1 MAHWPML
8 SLYVLQGLAPLIA
21 GQLAPQRPGGHP
33 WRQRIQWENN
43 GQVFSLMST
52 GSEYQSPVG
61 ARPRSFPRRSSSV
74 SAGSSSSSS
83 SSRRDG
89 AATGQGAFSAS
100 QQRAGA
106 AAGGRYY
113 YSGPTRPRLDRTTS
127 GDQGGPPVLPGPG
140 GGSSSS
146 PRQLVHVNVRPSQ
159 VLLRLNRQGGGGGLG
174 YPTEF
179 TRRTNGSG
187 SPGTPPASPARTD
200 GVQSTAQNRGSPPGT
215 GSVRGV
221 LAGGALS
228 LSRQPAPGAQTPGSE
243 YADSAPINHPAPPNN
258 PNHANGDEAET
269 NGDAMAND
277 DPRNPFKNHRN
288 SVLYNM
294 YPPRRPV
301 ARVPVPGTGYGT
313 RYFQNGLPD
322 LVPDPYAIQ
331 AGTYIQRM
339 QMYALRCA
347 AEENCL
353 ARSAYG
359 PAVQDIDY
367 RVLLRFPQKVKNQ
380 GTADFLPVRPRHQ
393 WEWHSC
399 HQHFHSMDAFSNYDL
414 LEVSTGRKVAEGHK
428 ASFCLEDTGC
438 EAGFRRRYACT
449 AHTQGLSPGCHDTY
463 AANIDCQWID
473 ITDVPPGNY
482 LLKVT
487 VNPNFHVVES
497 DYTNNI
503 VRCDITYTGVY
514 VQTRNCRVA
523 RLAGRFIS
531 LSSREMP
538 PRGM

>member
-1 MAHWPML
+1 MAKWSVF
-8 SLYVLQGLAPLIA
+8 SLYILQGLAPLLT
-21 GQLAPQRPGGHP
+21 GQLVPPRGGP

-52 GSEYQSPVG
+52 GSEYQSPVVAG
-61 ARPRSFPRRSSSV
+61 RPRTFSRNYMS
-74 SAGSSSSSS
+74 GSSW
-83 SSRRDG
+83 REVFNARDG
-89 AATGQGAFSAS
+89 AS
-100 QQRAGA
+100 QRR
-106 AAGGRYY
+106 GGH
-113 YSGPTRPRLDRTTS
+113 YSGPTRPQLDRVNDRVV
-127 GDQGGPPVLPGPG
+127 DQGSVSIGQDSTRP
-140 GGSSSS
+140 
-146 PRQLVHVNVRPSQ
+146 LVHVNVRPSELRPPQ
-159 VLLRLNRQGGGGGLG
+159 VLNFQRQGALG
-174 YPTEF
+174 TASARRVATELA
-179 TRRTNGSG
+179 TL
-187 SPGTPPASPARTD
+187 PGTPPGSPGSDVVVPRSNGARVGQD
-200 GVQSTAQNRGSPPGT
+200 ATAQNRNSQPGP
-215 GSVRGV
+215 GSVPH
-221 LAGGALS
+221 GALS
-228 LSRQPAPGAQTPGSE
+228 ISRHVAPAAPPSHSGYVVPAVPAPNQAAS
-243 YADSAPINHPAPPNN
+243 NN
-258 PNHANGDEAET
+258 ANGVETNGAET
-269 NGDAMAND
+269 NGDAMSND

-294 YPPRRPV
+294 YPPQGRPV
-301 ARVPVPGTGYGT
+301 VRVPPGTGYGT

-359 PAVQDIDY
+359 PGVQDIDY

-399 HQHFHSMDAFSNYDL
+399 HQHFHSMDAFSHYDL
-414 LEVSTGRKVAEGHK
+414 LDASTGRKVAEGHK

-449 AHTQGLSPGCHDTY
+449 SHTQGLSPGCHDTY

-487 VNPNFHVVES
+487 VNPSFHVLES
-497 DYTNNI
+497 DFTNNI

-523 RLAGRFIS
+523 RA
-531 LSSREMP
+531 
-538 PRGM
+538 